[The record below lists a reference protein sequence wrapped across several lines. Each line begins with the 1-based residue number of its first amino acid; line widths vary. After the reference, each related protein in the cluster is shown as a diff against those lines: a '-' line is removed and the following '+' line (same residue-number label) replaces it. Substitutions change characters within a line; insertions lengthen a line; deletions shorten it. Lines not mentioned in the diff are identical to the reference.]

1 MTSELRLVFDAT
13 CLNHFARIDRID
25 VLGHLLVGCVCT
37 TTELV
42 REELRNGVNQHAS
55 IASALEADWLG
66 IDQLD
71 AFEALLAFERWTR
84 RIGSGSR
91 DVGEASVFAVAE
103 LNGAIAICDDAA
115 ATKVARRYDLETHG
129 TLWLLAWSCRLGKLG
144 IGEGATLIE
153 MLVDSG
159 MRLPCSGSGFAQ
171 WAGQHGLL

>member
-1 MTSELRLVFDAT
+1 M
-13 CLNHFARIDRID
+13 
-25 VLGHLLVGCVCT
+25 
-37 TTELV
+37 
-42 REELRNGVNQHAS
+42 
-55 IASALEADWLG
+55 G

-144 IGEGATLIE
+144 IGEGAALIE

-159 MRLPCSGSGFAQ
+159 MRLPCSGSGSAQ